1 MKKLEVIIRHSRLG
15 AVRDGLLSLGV
26 RGMSI
31 SDIKGFGR
39 QGGHT
44 EVYRGNEI
52 QVDFVPKVKMEI
64 VLKAE
69 LVSQAIEV
77 IRQHACTGQVGDGKI
92 FILPVENV
100 IRIRTDERGVEAI

>member
-1 MKKLEVIIRHSRLG
+1 MKKLEVIIRHSRLN
-15 AVRDGLLSLGV
+15 AVKDGLLALGL

-31 SDIKGFGR
+31 TDIKGFGR

-44 EVYRGNEI
+44 EVYRGAEI

-64 VLKAE
+64 ILKAE

-77 IRQHACTGQVGDGKI
+77 IRQQACTGQVGDGKI
-92 FILPVENV
+92 FVLPVENV